1 MDEKKRCLILFR
13 NDLRINDNPTISY
26 ACKRN
31 FEIIPIFFLDEN
43 IGDASKIWLHKSLI
57 ALDKTLNGKL
67 CIYKGEVYDVISNL
81 IRKFQIDEIIINKMF
96 DSESIDQERQ
106 LKKISEKFKTKLLI
120 FNSSL
125 LLDPETTVKPDGS
138 PYKVFTAFYKKN
150 YTNLTHDTIEFKPKK
165 INTWKPEDA
174 TSISDFDHQ
183 LLPSSNWYRKLIS
196 GWKPGELGA
205 KEKLDR
211 FIANG
216 LNGYAKK
223 RNRPDLDNV
232 SRLSPHI
239 HYGEVS
245 PSQIISAIGRIDNID
260 KEKFY
265 TEIVWR
271 EFSYNLLF
279 YNKNIHTDNIQ
290 KKFNDFRWLNDE
302 KSLIAWQKGKTGY
315 PIVDAGMRELW
326 QTGYMH
332 NRLRMIVGSFLVKNL
347 LIHWHHGR
355 DWFWN
360 TLFDADLANNSASWQ
375 WVAGTGA
382 DAAPYF
388 RIFNPVT
395 QSQKFDPDGIYI
407 RKYIP
412 ELKNLPN
419 KYIHDPSS
427 CPPLIMAASGIKYG
441 EDYPLPIVE
450 LKTSRTRALNAFHT
464 LPKNK

>member
-13 NDLRINDNPTISY
+13 NDLRINDNPTIRY
-26 ACKRN
+26 ACKRK
-31 FEIIPIFFLDEN
+31 FEIIPIFLLDES
-43 IGDASKIWLHKSLI
+43 IGDASKIWLHKSLT
-57 ALDKTLNGKL
+57 ALDKELDGKL
-67 CIYKGEVYDVISNL
+67 CVYKGEAYDVISNL
-81 IRKFQIDEIIINKMF
+81 IKSFQIHEIILNKMF
-96 DSESIDQERQ
+96 DSKSINQEKQ
-106 LKKISEKFKTKLLI
+106 LTKISEKFKTKLSI

-125 LLDPETTVKPDGS
+125 LLEPENTVKPDGS

-150 YTNLTHDTIEFKPKK
+150 YINLVHDAIEFKPKK
-165 INTWKPEDA
+165 ISAWKPDDA

-183 LLPSSNWYRKLIS
+183 LLPTSNWHSKLIS

-205 KEKLDR
+205 KEKLDT

-216 LNGYAKK
+216 LNGYAEK
-223 RNRPDLDNV
+223 RNRPDLNNV

-239 HYGEVS
+239 HHGEIS
-245 PSQIISAIGRIDNID
+245 PSQIITAIGKLDNID

-279 YNKNIHTDNIQ
+279 YNQKIHTDNIQ
-290 KKFNDFRWLNDE
+290 KKFNDFKWLNDE
-302 KSLIAWQKGKTGY
+302 KSLTAWQKGKTGY

-388 RIFNPVT
+388 RIFNPIT
-395 QSQKFDPDGIYI
+395 QSQKFDPDGVYI

-412 ELKNLPN
+412 ELKKLPN
-419 KYIHDPSS
+419 KYIHDPFN
-427 CPPLIMAASGIKYG
+427 CPPLIMKASGIKYG
-441 EDYPLPIVE
+441 EDYPLPIVN
-450 LKTSRTRALNAFHT
+450 LKTSRTRALNAFHI